1 MNMIKDIDKEISG
14 LTSQLERAFKEEK
27 FEELIDFTLDDDLL
41 KGNFESR
48 LKNIKDSGLYLFEI
62 AKDKDVS
69 FESWV
74 KEFEPLWGDE
84 KYKKYFVPNI
94 KKRRTKEHRNTTSEW
109 IPLYIGKHKCVGKR
123 ILDHIKIELKK
134 NQTALKLLERKN
146 LYKRNFRVSI
156 IKIDVQNYDIIV
168 PIAEKI
174 QREKIHPIVGRQ

>member
-1 MNMIKDIDKEISG
+1 MIKDIDKEISG

-74 KEFEPLWGDE
+74 KKFEPLWGGE
-84 KYKKYFVPNI
+84 EYKKYFVPNI
-94 KKRRTKEHRNTTSEW
+94 KKKEQKNIAIQHQSGSH
-109 IPLYIGKHKCVGKR
+109 YI
-123 ILDHIKIELKK
+123 
-134 NQTALKLLERKN
+134 
-146 LYKRNFRVSI
+146 
-156 IKIDVQNYDIIV
+156 
-168 PIAEKI
+168 
-174 QREKIHPIVGRQ
+174 